1 MQIRPDHQA
10 EIEPP
15 THPVNSARI
24 RPITA
29 NRRIPDPAVAA
40 QSDPNTVREELKA
53 WLSRHR
59 RIAVLTGAGI
69 STASGIPDY
78 RGADGQW
85 QRGSPI
91 TWQGFIHDPALRTR
105 YWRRS
110 FVGWPMVSGTRPN
123 AAHEALA
130 NWERHGMISGLIT
143 QNVDALHEQAG
154 QQRVID
160 LHGRLDQVICL
171 DCGTRHHRD
180 DIQQQ
185 LNRSYPLATTI
196 QSRQTPD
203 GDAEVSE
210 ADLPVFSPPPCPAC
224 GGLLKPDVVFFG
236 ENVPPNRLRDAEQII
251 DEAEALLVIGSSL
264 MVYSGYRFA
273 RQAAEQHKSIA
284 LLNRGLTRAD
294 DLAAHRWQV
303 DCSVLADIQ
312 PDPMREQ
319 PRR

>member
-1 MQIRPDHQA
+1 MQIHPHHQA
-10 EIEPP
+10 EIEAPDQP
-15 THPVNSARI
+15 RSPARI

-29 NRRIPDPAVAA
+29 SRRLPEPAVSA
-40 QSDPNTVREELKA
+40 QSDPAIVRKELA
-53 WLSRHR
+53 DWLRRHR

-91 TWQGFIHDPALRTR
+91 TWQGFIADPALRTR

-110 FVGWPMVSGTRPN
+110 FVGWPMVSRARPN
-123 AAHEALA
+123 AAHAALA
-130 NWERHGMISGLIT
+130 DWERAGLIRGLIT
-143 QNVDALHEQAG
+143 QNVDALHQQAG
-154 QQRVID
+154 QQHVID

-171 DCGTRHHRD
+171 DCGARHHRD

-185 LNRSYPLATTI
+185 LHRLYPAAGNL
-196 QSRQTPD
+196 QVRQTPD

-210 ADLPVFSPPPCPAC
+210 ADLPGFSPPPCPAC

-236 ENVPPNRLRDAEQII
+236 ENVPRARLSEAERII
-251 DEAEALLVIGSSL
+251 DEADALLVIGSSL
-264 MVYSGYRFA
+264 MVYSGYRFT
-273 RQAAEQHKSIA
+273 RQAAGQQKSIA

-303 DCSVLADIQ
+303 DCGLLADIL
-312 PDPMREQ
+312 PDDIVA
-319 PRR
+319 